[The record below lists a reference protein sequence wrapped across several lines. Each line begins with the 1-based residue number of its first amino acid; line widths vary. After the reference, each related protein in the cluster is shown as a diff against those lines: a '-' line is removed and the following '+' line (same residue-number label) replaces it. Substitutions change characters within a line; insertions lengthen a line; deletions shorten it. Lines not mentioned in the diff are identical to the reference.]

1 MRLVPGPAARARYL
15 DDLIDANS
23 GAIRWCLFGWPGAT
37 FAAPGSSDRSAR
49 DAGAMIGLWTTAPG
63 ASAPVTPT
71 RCPRPLRTPT
81 TGTRL
86 LWPWLDA
93 VERLG
98 VPRHALLLAR
108 ALTGRVDARDGTVST
123 EREIRP
129 GAPLPGTQFTQRRA
143 LITLVEAGLL
153 VPASPG
159 RHRLVVPP
167 SADPPRG
174 QDGA

>member
-1 MRLVPGPAARARYL
+1 MPEPPPDRFHPRHPAPLPETA
-15 DDLIDANS
+15 
-23 GAIRWCLFGWPGAT
+23 
-37 FAAPGSSDRSAR
+37 
-49 DAGAMIGLWTTAPG
+49 AGADDWA
-63 ASAPVTPT
+63 
-71 RCPRPLRTPT
+71 
-81 TGTRL
+81 RL

-98 VPRHALLLAR
+98 LPRPAAQLAR
-108 ALTGRVDARDGTVST
+108 ALTERVDARDDTVDT

-129 GAPLPGTQFTQRRA
+129 GAPLPGTPFTQRRA

-167 SADPPRG
+167 PRG

>member
-1 MRLVPGPAARARYL
+1 VPDRFRPRRHPPLPEAAADA
-15 DDLIDANS
+15 DD
-23 GAIRWCLFGWPGAT
+23 W
-37 FAAPGSSDRSAR
+37 
-49 DAGAMIGLWTTAPG
+49 
-63 ASAPVTPT
+63 
-71 RCPRPLRTPT
+71 
-81 TGTRL
+81 TRL

-98 VPRHALLLAR
+98 IPRPAALLAA
-108 ALTGRVDARDGTVST
+108 ALTERMDARDDTVDT
-123 EREIRP
+123 EREIAP

-159 RHRLVVPP
+159 RHRLVMP
-167 SADPPRG
+167 PPRG

>member
-1 MRLVPGPAARARYL
+1 M
-15 DDLIDANS
+15 DDRPERFRPRHPDPL
-23 GAIRWCLFGWPGAT
+23 PE
-37 FAAPGSSDRSAR
+37 AAPDSDTWA
-49 DAGAMIGLWTTAPG
+49 A
-63 ASAPVTPT
+63 
-71 RCPRPLRTPT
+71 
-81 TGTRL
+81 L

-93 VERLG
+93 AERLG
-98 VPRHALLLAR
+98 VPRPALLLAR

-129 GAPLPGTQFTQRRA
+129 GAPMPGTPFTRRRA

-167 SADPPRG
+167 PRG

>member
-1 MRLVPGPAARARYL
+1 VDHRDQLMIVILLVGAGWVTCALVIAA
-15 DDLIDANS
+15 IVG
-23 GAIRWCLFGWPGAT
+23 GAIRRRDVQVSPSESVCDRRGNDRFVRRGPRDPLPE
-37 FAAPGSSDRSAR
+37 AAPGPDDWS
-49 DAGAMIGLWTTAPG
+49 
-63 ASAPVTPT
+63 
-71 RCPRPLRTPT
+71 
-81 TGTRL
+81 RL

-98 VPRHALLLAR
+98 IPRPAAALAVVLA
-108 ALTGRVDARDGTVST
+108 GRVDIRDDTVNT

-129 GAPLPGTQFTQRRA
+129 GAPLPGTAFTQRRA

-167 SADPPRG
+167 PR
-174 QDGA
+174 QNSR

>member
-1 MRLVPGPAARARYL
+1 MEPSAVVPDPAPPDRFHPRHHPAPLPEAAAGP
-15 DDLIDANS
+15 DD
-23 GAIRWCLFGWPGAT
+23 W
-37 FAAPGSSDRSAR
+37 
-49 DAGAMIGLWTTAPG
+49 
-63 ASAPVTPT
+63 
-71 RCPRPLRTPT
+71 
-81 TGTRL
+81 TRL

-93 VERLG
+93 AERLG
-98 VPRHALLLAR
+98 VPHHALVLAR
-108 ALTGRVDARDGTVST
+108 ALTGRVDARDDTVST

-129 GAPLPGTQFTQRRA
+129 GAPLPGTPFTQRRA

-167 SADPPRG
+167 ARG